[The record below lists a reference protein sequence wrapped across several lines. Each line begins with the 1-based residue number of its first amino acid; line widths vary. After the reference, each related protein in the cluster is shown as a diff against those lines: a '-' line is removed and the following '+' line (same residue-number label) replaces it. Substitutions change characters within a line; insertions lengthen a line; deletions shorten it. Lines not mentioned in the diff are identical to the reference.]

1 MGWAV
6 ATSTRARSTLPA
18 WRTTATSTTLP
29 SLPAHSATNCAAR
42 PRKPIAFTTL
52 FIDEY
57 LHAFRCVQWLVHS
70 IDKNLK
76 VLHRT
81 SSGQPDLTHTLTY
94 TRMNDTVLSCARYA
108 LCYVIYIYMIGLTT
122 RTART
127 QPKRPACHRPHATNT
142 APCFTAHRSSWAEST
157 RTCASADTPTVQTF
171 LQCSF
176 IFTGLFL
183 RQQAVVLLCG
193 VAGG

>member
-1 MGWAV
+1 MRSMAGAFDRQKSQGF
-6 ATSTRARSTLPA
+6 TQDQLRTARSD
-18 WRTTATSTTLP
+18 
-29 SLPAHSATNCAAR
+29 AH
-42 PRKPIAFTTL
+42 
-52 FIDEY
+52 
-57 LHAFRCVQWLVHS
+57 
-70 IDKNLK
+70 
-76 VLHRT
+76 
-81 SSGQPDLTHTLTY
+81 THVY
-94 TRMNDTVLSCARYA
+94 THERHGTVLCTICFV
-108 LCYVIYIYMIGLTT
+108 LCDVIYIYIHMIGLTA

-157 RTCASADTPTVQTF
+157 RTCASADTPTVQIF

-183 RQQAVVLLCG
+183 RQQAVVLLWLCGVG